1 MSALIRRIA
10 EKRMPR
16 ALLEK
21 RRSKE
26 LTGRPQYSGQADCPS
41 RATPRPPEVTAAE
54 TQVACY
60 QQDESAPVVQRL
72 IDVKRDEVYHPMDM
86 GGGWLRAFALVA
98 TLVAALLLVTTFAE
112 SAPGDEPA
120 ALRSRLRRIEGAFR
134 DGSAGTLRQSFSE
147 TGKVRVDLKELT
159 EEPASYGCG
168 QLQVV
173 FGRIFDENQTREFT
187 FPKDDV
193 TVSAAGTA
201 FARARW
207 TRRSRPGGQEAVDN
221 LTFTL
226 RQESGDWRINEIRS
240 SR

>member
-1 MSALIRRIA
+1 M
-10 EKRMPR
+10 
-16 ALLEK
+16 
-21 RRSKE
+21 
-26 LTGRPQYSGQADCPS
+26 T
-41 RATPRPPEVTAAE
+41 
-54 TQVACY
+54 
-60 QQDESAPVVQRL
+60 
-72 IDVKRDEVYHPMDM
+72 IDVKKDEVYHPTRME
-86 GGGWLRAFALVA
+86 GGWLRAVALTA
-98 TLVAALLLVTTFAE
+98 ALVAALLLMTLAGA
-112 SAPGDEPA
+112 APGEEPA
-120 ALRSRLRRIEGAFR
+120 AAATTALRSRLSRIEGAFR
-134 DGSAGTLRQSFSE
+134 SGSAGSLRQSFSE

-207 TRRSRPGGQEAVDN
+207 SRRSRPSGQDSVDN

>member
-1 MSALIRRIA
+1 
-10 EKRMPR
+10 
-16 ALLEK
+16 
-21 RRSKE
+21 
-26 LTGRPQYSGQADCPS
+26 
-41 RATPRPPEVTAAE
+41 
-54 TQVACY
+54 
-60 QQDESAPVVQRL
+60 
-72 IDVKRDEVYHPMDM
+72 M
-86 GGGWLRAFALVA
+86 GGGWLRAVTLTAALVA
-98 TLVAALLLVTTFAE
+98 AALLLASLAE
-112 SAPGDEPA
+112 PAPGDEPSG
-120 ALRSRLRRIEGAFR
+120 ALRSRLNRIEVAFR
-134 DGSAGTLRQSFSE
+134 DGSAGSLRRSFSE
-147 TGKVRVDLKELT
+147 TGKVRVDLKDLT

-173 FGRIFDENQTREFT
+173 FARIFDENQTREFA

-207 TRRSRPGGQEAVDN
+207 SRRNRPGGQESVDN

>member
-1 MSALIRRIA
+1 MR
-10 EKRMPR
+10 
-16 ALLEK
+16 
-21 RRSKE
+21 
-26 LTGRPQYSGQADCPS
+26 
-41 RATPRPPEVTAAE
+41 
-54 TQVACY
+54 
-60 QQDESAPVVQRL
+60 
-72 IDVKRDEVYHPMDM
+72 IDVKRDEVYHPTGM
-86 GGGWLRAFALVA
+86 GGGWLRAVTLTAA
-98 TLVAALLLVTTFAE
+98 LVAALLLMVLAGP
-112 SAPGDEPA
+112 SPGDEPTG
-120 ALRSRLRRIEGAFR
+120 ALRTRLSRIEGAFR
-134 DGSAGTLRQSFSE
+134 SGSAGSLRQSFSE

-159 EEPASYGCG
+159 DEPASYGCG

-173 FGRIFDENQTREFT
+173 FARIFDENQTREFA

-207 TRRSRPGGQEAVDN
+207 SRRSKPTGQDAVDN

>member
-1 MSALIRRIA
+1 V
-10 EKRMPR
+10 
-16 ALLEK
+16 
-21 RRSKE
+21 KE
-26 LTGRPQYSGQADCPS
+26 H
-41 RATPRPPEVTAAE
+41 
-54 TQVACY
+54 
-60 QQDESAPVVQRL
+60 
-72 IDVKRDEVYHPMDM
+72 EVYHPTRM
-86 GGGWLRAFALVA
+86 GGGWLRAVTLTAA
-98 TLVAALLLVTTFAE
+98 LVAALLLMALAGP
-112 SAPGDEPA
+112 SPGEEPTP
-120 ALRSRLRRIEGAFR
+120 ALRTRLSRIEGAFR
-134 DGSAGTLRQSFSE
+134 SGSAGSLRQSFSE

-173 FGRIFDENQTREFT
+173 FGRIFDENQTRDFA

-207 TRRSRPGGQEAVDN
+207 SRRTRPSGQDAVDN

>member
-1 MSALIRRIA
+1 MA
-10 EKRMPR
+10 
-16 ALLEK
+16 
-21 RRSKE
+21 
-26 LTGRPQYSGQADCPS
+26 
-41 RATPRPPEVTAAE
+41 
-54 TQVACY
+54 
-60 QQDESAPVVQRL
+60 
-72 IDVKRDEVYHPMDM
+72 IDVKEHEVYHPTRM
-86 GGGWLRAFALVA
+86 GGGWLRAVTLTAA
-98 TLVAALLLVTTFAE
+98 LVAALLLMALAGA
-112 SAPGDEPA
+112 APGEEPA
-120 ALRSRLRRIEGAFR
+120 TTALRSRLSRIEGAFR
-134 DGSAGTLRQSFSE
+134 SGSAGSLRQSFSE
-147 TGKVRVDLKELT
+147 SGKVRMDLKELT

-173 FGRIFDENQTREFT
+173 FARIFDENQTREFT

-207 TRRSRPGGQEAVDN
+207 LRRSRPGGQDSVDN

>member
-1 MSALIRRIA
+1 
-10 EKRMPR
+10 
-16 ALLEK
+16 
-21 RRSKE
+21 
-26 LTGRPQYSGQADCPS
+26 
-41 RATPRPPEVTAAE
+41 
-54 TQVACY
+54 
-60 QQDESAPVVQRL
+60 
-72 IDVKRDEVYHPMDM
+72 VKKDEVYHPTVM
-86 GGGWLRAFALVA
+86 GGGWLRAVVLMAA
-98 TLVAALLLVTTFAE
+98 IVAALLLTALVGP
-112 SAPGDEPA
+112 APGEESPNG
-120 ALRSRLRRIEGAFR
+120 ALRSRLSHIEGAFR
-134 DGSAGTLRQSFSE
+134 DGSAGSLRQSFSE
-147 TGKVRVDLKELT
+147 TGKVRVDLKDLT

-173 FGRIFDENQTREFT
+173 FARIFDENQTREFA

-207 TRRSRPGGQEAVDN
+207 SRRNRPGGQEAVDN

>member
-1 MSALIRRIA
+1 MKKDA
-10 EKRMPR
+10 
-16 ALLEK
+16 
-21 RRSKE
+21 
-26 LTGRPQYSGQADCPS
+26 
-41 RATPRPPEVTAAE
+41 
-54 TQVACY
+54 
-60 QQDESAPVVQRL
+60 
-72 IDVKRDEVYHPMDM
+72 VYHPTVM
-86 GGGWLRAFALVA
+86 GGGWLRAVA
-98 TLVAALLLVTTFAE
+98 FVAALVAALLLMILAGP
-112 SAPGDEPA
+112 SPGDEPTTP
-120 ALRSRLRRIEGAFR
+120 ALRSRLSRIEGAFR
-134 DGSAGTLRQSFSE
+134 SGSAGSLRQSFSE

-159 EEPASYGCG
+159 DEPASYGCG

-173 FGRIFDENQTREFT
+173 FERIFDENQTREFA

-207 TRRSRPGGQEAVDN
+207 SRRNRPGGQDAVDN